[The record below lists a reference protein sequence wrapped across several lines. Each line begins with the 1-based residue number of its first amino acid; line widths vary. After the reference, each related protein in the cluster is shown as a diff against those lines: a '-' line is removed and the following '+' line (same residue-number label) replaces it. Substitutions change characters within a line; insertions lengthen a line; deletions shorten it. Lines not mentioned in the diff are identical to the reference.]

1 MITLVKIVP
10 EFEHSEEFEPK
21 SGEIYIEITNFSW
34 KPKAKRLKV
43 EAKVNGKTHIHNY
56 LVPVPY
62 FIYEKNHK
70 WAYLPFHQFEQ
81 TMVVTDTG
89 VEVLTARP
97 GKRHVPYFMDT
108 K

>member
-10 EFEHSEEFEPK
+10 EFEHSEEFEPNK
-21 SGEIYIEITNFSW
+21 GEIYI
-34 KPKAKRLKV
+34 KAKRLKV

-70 WAYLPFHQFEQ
+70 
-81 TMVVTDTG
+81 
-89 VEVLTARP
+89 
-97 GKRHVPYFMDT
+97 
-108 K
+108 